1 MSRTRS
7 SNPLTEDVRAA
18 DRIRVLQRYWPWV
31 RWGDSCAG
39 RRDGRRGLPERE
51 ENTQW
56 MRRLA
61 AQNREGCQAVRRAV
75 DRHSAPS
82 VIRLQGLSAELAI
95 IEEDLAE
102 LTERL
107 DALPEE
113 PSAEELAA
121 RGPAETHAS
130 DAVLATRARRR
141 HAAVLAAARSN
152 RDAALARRR
161 ALLVDIELVRAELD
175 MLHALGRTQA
185 FRVVE
190 HHRRRLHVYLRA
202 LVRRHADRS
211 RLVDLYDRHPVE
223 PPEWAT
229 APSPW
234 TGEPTP
240 PTITGSGR
248 WLELA

>member
-1 MSRTRS
+1 MSRIRS
-7 SNPLTEDVRAA
+7 TNPLTDDVRTA
-18 DRIRVLQRYWPWV
+18 DRIRVLQRYRLAIRV
-31 RWGDSCAG
+31 GDWWAG

-75 DRHSAPS
+75 DRNSAS
-82 VIRLQGLSAELAI
+82 AVARLQGLIAELANV
-95 IEEDLAE
+95 EEHLAE

-107 DALPEE
+107 DTLPEE
-113 PSAEELAA
+113 PSAEELAV
-121 RGPAETHAS
+121 RGPAEAHAS
-130 DAVLATRARRR
+130 EAVLATRARRR
-141 HAAVLAAARSN
+141 HATILAAARSN
-152 RDAALARRR
+152 RDAVLARRR
-161 ALLVDIELVRAELD
+161 ALLVDVELVRAELD

-202 LVRRHADRS
+202 LVRQHAERS
-211 RLVDLYDRHPVE
+211 RVVDLYDRHPVD

-229 APSPW
+229 ATSPW
-234 TGEPTP
+234 TTEPTP